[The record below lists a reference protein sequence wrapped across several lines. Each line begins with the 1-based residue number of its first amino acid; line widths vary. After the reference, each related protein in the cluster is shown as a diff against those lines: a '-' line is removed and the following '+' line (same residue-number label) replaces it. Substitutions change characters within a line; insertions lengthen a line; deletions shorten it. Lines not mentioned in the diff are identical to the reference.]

1 MALTL
6 QHRSAVASTGQLSL
20 DREDITFA
28 NITPE
33 LVRFEVTVC
42 NDGPERSEPT
52 FALLQAAPLGAFVPW
67 QPLGIIRVAALE
79 PGESFVLRTEGLSTR
94 PAPLGPPDRVG
105 PRQLLTAL
113 GAEDDR
119 PKADTGTTR
128 GLPRDLF
135 QLLGQG
141 NVHWAGNL
149 NVFIGG
155 KAVERHMAMALRVYP
170 GRTNLAMF
178 VVGSGADAYRFC
190 LDGDAAKWDAT
201 LYDGTEQHKAIE
213 LHRDNVVA
221 ENRWIDVTSQRL
233 MLLTLCPP
241 LNAAEGKVDVHVA
254 QRSTGQEAVVE
265 FNLDPKAAGP
275 GCYVVG

>member
-67 QPLGIIRVAALE
+67 QPL
-79 PGESFVLRTEGLSTR
+79 EGLSTR

-178 VVGSGADAYRFC
+178 VVGSGADAYRFW

-213 LHRDNVVA
+213 LHRDNIITA
-221 ENRWIDVTSQRL
+221 DRWVDVTTQRL
-233 MLLTLCPP
+233 MLLALRPP
-241 LNAAEGKVDVHVA
+241 QHCAEGKVDVHVE

-265 FNLDPKAAGP
+265 FSLDPKAAGP